1 MPKVKNLRSVSFW
14 VQLIMLVSIVCIL
27 YLPTL
32 HFSFILDDHAGI
44 QQNTNIQSLEGVL
57 VNPIS
62 IFRSFLLYTSYS
74 LGQLDP
80 AYYRVMNIFFHL
92 ATVVGI
98 YALVLLVIE
107 SSIIA
112 FCSALLFAVH
122 PILVESVVWIS
133 SLTYPQYSFFV
144 LCSIIFYIVGK
155 KNHRPVYSILFFI
168 SFILS
173 VLSSEKALVLP
184 IILCMYE
191 WLFGSLKKNWK
202 PIATTFGVI
211 LIFGLML
218 FPFVQERITTFSA
231 SATTGTTE
239 LLNPFIQVPTV
250 LGTYIGLTYW
260 PARFTIYHLDELRVQ
275 TIPLML
281 NSVLLVGYVA
291 ALIFSILKNKKI
303 FFFLSIFLI
312 ASLPA
317 LIPIHIIQIAAERY
331 AYLGTAGLIIGT
343 VAGLYEILEKYSLSK
358 KVLTVLLLCCVVAL
372 GWRTYLRSQDW
383 KSEMSLR
390 LATLRTAPY
399 SARAHNNVGIELMNQ
414 NKDREALVEFKKSIS
429 LKSDYSHP
437 YHNIGHL
444 LAVRG
449 RYEEAVPYYLKA
461 MHLNSFE
468 WKTHQDLG
476 QVYFMLKKYPEAR
489 EQLNRAIEQGSPE
502 VERLGAILKRI
513 EELGY

>member
-1 MPKVKNLRSVSFW
+1 
-14 VQLIMLVSIVCIL
+14 
-27 YLPTL
+27 
-32 HFSFILDDHAGI
+32 
-44 QQNTNIQSLEGVL
+44 
-57 VNPIS
+57 
-62 IFRSFLLYTSYS
+62 
-74 LGQLDP
+74 
-80 AYYRVMNIFFHL
+80 MNIIFHL
-92 ATVVGI
+92 GTAVGI
-98 YALVLLVIE
+98 YVLTLLVLE
-107 SSIIA
+107 SSVIA
-112 FCSALLFAVH
+112 LFSAILFAIH
-122 PILVESVVWIS
+122 PMLVESVVWIS

-144 LCSIIFYIVGK
+144 ILSVIFYIVA
-155 KNHRPVYSILFFI
+155 KNKQHRYVYTTLFFI
-168 SFILS
+168 SFVLS

-202 PIATTFGVI
+202 PIAATFGVI
-211 LIFGLML
+211 LICGLIL
-218 FPFVQERITTFSA
+218 IPFVQERITTFSA

-250 LGTYIGLTYW
+250 LGTYIGLIYW
-260 PARFTIYHLDELRVQ
+260 PFRLTIYHLDELGVQ
-275 TIPLML
+275 SFPLIL
-281 NSVLLVGYVA
+281 NSILLLGYGASLV
-291 ALIFSILKNKKI
+291 FSYLRNKKI
-303 FFFLSIFLI
+303 FFFLSIFFI

-343 VAGLYEILEKYSLSK
+343 VAGLSVIFERYSVSK
-358 KVLTVLLLCCVVAL
+358 KAMYILILGFVLAL
-372 GWRTYLRSQDW
+372 GMRAQLRAQDW
-383 KSEMSLR
+383 ESEMTLR
-390 LATLRTAPY
+390 LATLKTAPY

-414 NKDREALVEFKKSIS
+414 NRDQEALVEFKKSIS
-429 LKSDYSHP
+429 LKADYSHP

-461 MHLNSFE
+461 VSLNSFE
-468 WKTHQDLG
+468 WKTRQDLG

-502 VERLGAILKRI
+502 GARLQTILKRI